1 MLVDFLSGSL
11 LVFWTF
17 IRIPTGKSARLDL
30 LRRCA
35 MKRRARDAAGTAR
48 PAKAV
53 RITVEV
59 APAGGGGAGVIPV
72 AVAEPTPPPLR
83 AEPTPPLRGCV
94 AVFLAAAKA
103 GGPAGVVKPP
113 GVSLVAVAEPT
124 SPPLRA
130 EPTPPLRGC
139 VAVVQPVFL
148 AAAKAGKPPE
158 PLRAEALRHTVFLA
172 AAKAGGP
179 AGVVKPPEPEL
190 LPLRAAALRHPVFL
204 AAAKAGGPAGVVAT
218 AVAPVPVAAPWHWPM
233 GTRANRIGISMAGMA
248 PRANRPAQCLICE
261 MRIAPGS
268 HRFQYWF
275 ATNKAPRYIHAECIV
290 CLEPT
295 AATADL
301 NLLLENAAVATTD
314 SLKAVVNG
322 AIAVLQT
329 V

>member
-11 LVFWTF
+11 LVLWTF

-113 GVSLVAVAEPT
+113 
-124 SPPLRA
+124 
-130 EPTPPLRGC
+130 
-139 VAVVQPVFL
+139 
-148 AAAKAGKPPE
+148 
-158 PLRAEALRHTVFLA
+158 
-172 AAKAGGP
+172 
-179 AGVVKPPEPEL
+179 EPEL

-218 AVAPVPVAAPWHWPM
+218 AVAPVPVATPWHWPM
-233 GTRANRIGISMAGMA
+233 GTRAKRIGISMVGMA
-248 PRANRPAQCLICE
+248 PPANRPAQCLICE